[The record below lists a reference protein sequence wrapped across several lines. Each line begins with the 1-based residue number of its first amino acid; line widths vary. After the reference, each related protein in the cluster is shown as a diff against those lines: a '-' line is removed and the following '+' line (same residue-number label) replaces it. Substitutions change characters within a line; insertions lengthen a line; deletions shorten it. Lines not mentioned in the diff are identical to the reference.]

1 MERSLEDQGCRYRVS
16 ARPCGP
22 AHAVH
27 QPAIPEAGRRRNQ
40 EKGLVAILE
49 INKRGRNMMRYL
61 ITLIVL
67 ISVGFSGISA
77 IPVNETVMNFRISFD
92 SINDTNMVAKF
103 WSDED
108 KIFNEPLPENA
119 TTPTNEIIKAAG
131 IVSGNASDS
140 SDRWGG
146 CIIILVLKN
155 PENTSVL
162 EKHHRE
168 WNRTVHKVFDRT
180 IDGHKA
186 LLLKTADYPSDP
198 LMEFEAMYWLDEVNG
213 EATKLVFVVSGW
225 PEKSRTAVR
234 YNSRRRDGLKRR
246 KG

>member
-1 MERSLEDQGCRYRVS
+1 
-16 ARPCGP
+16 
-22 AHAVH
+22 
-27 QPAIPEAGRRRNQ
+27 
-40 EKGLVAILE
+40 
-49 INKRGRNMMRYL
+49 MMRYL

-103 WSDED
+103 WSDEG

-131 IVSGNASDS
+131 IVSGNVSDS

-146 CIIILVLKN
+146 CIILVLKN

-162 EKHHRE
+162 EKNIIE
-168 WNRTVHKVFDRT
+168 NRTEQYIRVFDRT

-225 PEKSRTAVR
+225 PEKEAERLLDTIHVEEMA
-234 YNSRRRDGLKRR
+234 
-246 KG
+246 